1 MRLTRR
7 TPTMHPAPGL
17 PGLEG
22 SMTALV
28 TPFRDGAVDVDALAA
43 LCHRQVRAGTAALVV
58 CGTTGEALALS
69 ADEQRLVIETAVAA
83 VAGRVPVIAGCSAPA
98 TAEAAT
104 LATAAVA
111 AGAAGIL
118 CAPPPYSRPTQDG
131 IAAHVRAVST
141 AAAVPVLL
149 YDVPARTGVAI
160 ADATVA
166 RLFEAGHI
174 IGIKD
179 ATADLARPP
188 RLRALCGN
196 GLAQYT
202 GDDATAA
209 AHRAAGGHG
218 CISVSANL
226 APATCAALHHA
237 WAKADLPEF
246 ARLRDMLAP
255 LHSAL
260 FMETNPVPVKM
271 ALSVAGLCRGEL
283 RLPLLPASPA
293 TVRALAPLVAMFV
306 AAEYELAGRSRFSVV
321 G

>member
-1 MRLTRR
+1 MRLTRH

-17 PGLEG
+17 AGLEG

-43 LCHRQVRAGTAALVV
+43 LCRRQVRAGAAALVV
-58 CGTTGEALALS
+58 NGTTGEAPALS
-69 ADEQRLVIETAVAA
+69 PDEQRLVTAVA
-83 VAGRVPVIAGCSAPA
+83 VAATVGRIPVIAGCGAPA
-98 TAEAAT
+98 TAAAAA
-104 LATAAVA
+104 LARTAAA
-111 AGAAGIL
+111 AGAAALL

-131 IAAHVRAVST
+131 IAAHVRAVSE
-141 AAAVPVLL
+141 AAGVPVLL
-149 YDVPARTGVAI
+149 YDVPSRTGAAV

-174 IGIKD
+174 AGIKD
-179 ATADLARPP
+179 ATADLSRPP
-188 RLRALCGN
+188 RLHALCGD
-196 GLAQYT
+196 GLRQWT

-226 APATCAALHHA
+226 APATCAALHRA
-237 WAKADLPEF
+237 WAAADLAEF

-271 ALSVAGLCRGEL
+271 ALAVAGLCRGEL

-293 TVRALAPLVAMFV
+293 TVRALAPLVAVFV
-306 AAEYELAGRSRFSVV
+306 AAEHELGGRSRFTLV